1 MLSLG
6 LFAVVA
12 VPGIPKSALAQA
24 AADCAELPGKTN
36 NDLWARAECYFKK
49 GQNGPAIK
57 DLQQISHADVHD
69 VQASFTASWLLHVES
84 KSLNGNAQKNRLAD
98 AIDELEWARKNNPKN
113 WEVPTEIGDFY
124 FLRTQEPDKAY
135 AEYLKARA
143 LYDGDTE
150 AQVPAASNGRRAAI
164 EDRIARTAEKLD
176 RRGEAVEASCRALFF
191 DPDDKA
197 AQERIKR
204 MYGSCVRKGVKDPR
218 QTTTS
223 ASRSDPNETERM
235 HSQGSPK

>member
-1 MLSLG
+1 LELI
-6 LFAVVA
+6 A
-12 VPGIPKSALAQA
+12 ISALLLAGHSA
-24 AADCAELPGKTN
+24 RAEDTLDCAQLEGKTN
-36 NDLWARAECYFKK
+36 AELWTRAECYFKR
-49 GQNGPAIK
+49 GQNDPAIK
-57 DLQQISHADVHD
+57 DLRQISHSDVHE
-69 VQASFTASWLLHVES
+69 VQASFTASWLLYVES
-84 KSLNGNAQKNRLAD
+84 KALSGNAQKNRLAD
-98 AIDELEWARKNNPKN
+98 AVDELEWARKNNPKN

-143 LYDGDTE
+143 LYDGDAE
-150 AQVPAASNGRRAAI
+150 AQVPTASNGRRAAI

-197 AQERIKR
+197 AEERIKR

-218 QTTTS
+218 HE
-223 ASRSDPNETERM
+223 ASSKSTPEPEHT